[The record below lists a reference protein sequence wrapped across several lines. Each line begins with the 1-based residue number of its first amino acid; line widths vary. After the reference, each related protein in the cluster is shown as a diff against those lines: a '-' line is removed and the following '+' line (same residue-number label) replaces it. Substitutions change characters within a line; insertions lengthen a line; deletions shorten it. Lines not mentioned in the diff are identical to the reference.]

1 MSAPGKLVRSSRCS
15 EPCDPHGQALGSR
28 APGLLDHR
36 AGRYRACEDDAVI
49 ARSGFTVDEVTEAA
63 RQRLRRRVTGEL
75 LA

>member
-1 MSAPGKLVRSSRCS
+1 
-15 EPCDPHGQALGSR
+15 
-28 APGLLDHR
+28 
-36 AGRYRACEDDAVI
+36 VI